1 MANEKPGPRRPA
13 RTDLGKSGSPNC
25 SRKGCGKS
33 AKSVVALKIYCE
45 GCEKPAEVFAT
56 IYACSDEHRAPD
68 SDIGAFFTHNWE
80 KVTVGFMQHGVPRP
94 IRELTEFSWVD
105 IEDYE
110 EYLRQHAGAAP
121 GSTKVTRVH

>member
-1 MANEKPGPRRPA
+1 MANEKSGVRRPA
-13 RTDLGKSGSPNC
+13 RKDHGESRSYVC
-25 SRKGCGKS
+25 SKKGCDKG

-45 GCEKPAEVFAT
+45 GCERPAEVFAT

-68 SDIGAFFTHNWE
+68 ADIGNFFKHNWE
-80 KVTVGFMQHGVPRP
+80 KIAVGFAQQGIPRP
-94 IRELTEFSWVD
+94 ILEQTEFSWID

-110 EYLRQHAGAAP
+110 EYLRQHVGADP